1 MSSVSK
7 KSENSEKPKLSRLS
21 ACKCGCMQRCEL
33 YVSHQLSPHSAKPT
47 AFPLSQVRA
56 PIDVGAK
63 ARKVRLSWSPLQLA
77 QRLQLRRT
85 SCVYDHDSPGHGSR
99 LEPLIRAARH
109 CRDVGHCM
117 HGHAVASNVWAAL
130 PSSPTLLAALRFELL
145 SEDLVTSV
153 LHCICSTFGELV

>member
-63 ARKVRLSWSPLQLA
+63 ARKKCGAAGARSSWRKGSSCAALLAFMIMTHLATEVALSPLSEPQDIAEMLDIACMDMLSHPMSGLPYHHLPRCSQL
-77 QRLQLRRT
+77 
-85 SCVYDHDSPGHGSR
+85 
-99 LEPLIRAARH
+99 
-109 CRDVGHCM
+109 
-117 HGHAVASNVWAAL
+117 
-130 PSSPTLLAALRFELL
+130 
-145 SEDLVTSV
+145 
-153 LHCICSTFGELV
+153 